1 MLKVRG
7 NTWISIAAPLNGK
20 YTQSFSFL
28 LKRTKKL
35 YSVIMTVHLS
45 VSSTF
50 GPTPEYNGE
59 ALERIASQMEKEIPL
74 GDGSMAKRRA
84 RKGS

>member
-1 MLKVRG
+1 
-7 NTWISIAAPLNGK
+7 
-20 YTQSFSFL
+20 
-28 LKRTKKL
+28 
-35 YSVIMTVHLS
+35 MTVHLS

-50 GPTPEYNGE
+50 GQTPEYNGE

-84 RKGS
+84 RKGI